1 MKKIIKKLLN
11 KFKYF
16 HINEIKNTPDYNSF
30 LYGLLLAYKNN
41 LNRTINIVQ
50 VGAND
55 GVNGDPIHEFIC
67 NYNDQIKLLAIEPQ
81 KESYNRLKENYS
93 KYKNIFFCNKAIGD
107 GREKTFYTYNEKFII
122 LRKKTNIF
130 HAIKSHKIEENVD
143 GYSSFEKEPLARKIK
158 KEKKNPDEYIIQ
170 KNIKTYSLESVYSEF
185 NGNFDN
191 VDFLQIDAEGY
202 DDEVIYNSSLEN
214 KKYKYI
220 NYEFKYFSEERL
232 KKLHNYLHL
241 NNYKI
246 IRWKKSDE
254 LAYKENSI

>member
-1 MKKIIKKLLN
+1 MTTLLRLGHLQFQKIEALGTWQRLQGRVYPHLYIQ
-11 KFKYF
+11 
-16 HINEIKNTPDYNSF
+16 ENSR
-30 LYGLLLAYKNN
+30 ARIRN
-41 LNRTINIVQ
+41 L
-50 VGAND
+50 
-55 GVNGDPIHEFIC
+55 
-67 NYNDQIKLLAIEPQ
+67 
-81 KESYNRLKENYS
+81 
-93 KYKNIFFCNKAIGD
+93 FFV
-107 GREKTFYTYNEKFII
+107 
-122 LRKKTNIF
+122 LRQ
-130 HAIKSHKIEENVD
+130 HSAIKSHKIEENVD